1 MHERHTGV
9 RAPTILNVLKEG
21 TPDVLKRPKNLLSRS
36 KKSIQVCTFVCNANP
51 YTNLAPYPRPYMAR
65 KKKPPPLHVSLHRI
79 QLERNNVALRTEA
92 MIAKLLSKSI
102 SSEGKY
108 DSIDASKVENVAR
121 HGCLN
126 AISICFCVLLLLF
139 CHLFLQWHNYTYE
152 ITIQVKQKQT

>member
-1 MHERHTGV
+1 M
-9 RAPTILNVLKEG
+9 RAPTILYVLKEG

-36 KKSIQVCTFVCNANP
+36 KKSILVCTFVCNANP
-51 YTNLAPYPRPYMAR
+51 YTN
-65 KKKPPPLHVSLHRI
+65 RI

-92 MIAKLLSKSI
+92 RIAKLLSKSI
-102 SSEGKY
+102 SSENKY